1 MNRLY
6 LLVFFA
12 LTFQFVQA
20 QLFNVHF
27 SNPEV
32 NNASAPTELCLDLE
46 LSYTTTATLGFSNF
60 LFDYDESVLSNPSID
75 QSYLNSEYTVSI
87 VTTESLNDPMSGDVA
102 DLRIIYDFQNG
113 TSALS
118 LVGQSDCSV
127 TTGIARL
134 CFDISNANAITDL
147 SWIYDGDGSS
157 TATNVNTHID
167 SDPNTTATQLNAN
180 SVTTGQCS
188 LTDITIDIPNTPD
201 GNGGM
206 NCDTDLTYTTPATV
220 TAGMYQVS
228 NNIETGVDGMTVNVE
243 IEANATVVFDAGNAV
258 ILRAG
263 FSAANGTTFTAK
275 IGGCTPSNL
284 NEEELLEA
292 RNEDVL
298 LAQEMQLEVLPNPA
312 YDKASIRFFSPAEQ
326 YVVVKIYDL
335 NGKMVELLHQQYAMK
350 GWNQTEFYPSYLS
363 SGIYFVSVQ
372 TKEGIRTERLM
383 VQEE

>member
-12 LTFQFVQA
+12 FAFQLTQA

-32 NNASAPTELCLDLE
+32 NDANSPTELCVDLE
-46 LSYTTTATLGFSNF
+46 LSYSTTATLGFSNF
-60 LFDYDESVLSNPSID
+60 LFDYDEMVLSNPSID
-75 QSYLNSEYTVSI
+75 QSYLNNEYTVSI

-102 DLRIIYDFQNG
+102 DLRIVYDFQNG

-134 CFDISNANAITDL
+134 CFDITDANAITDL

-167 SDPNTTATQLNAN
+167 SDPNTAATQLNAN
-180 SVTTGQCS
+180 SVMTGQCS

-201 GNGGM
+201 GNGGGS
-206 NCDTDLTYTTPATV
+206 CATDLTYTTATTV
-220 TAGMYQVS
+220 AAGMYQVS
-228 NNIETGVDGMTVNVE
+228 NNIETGVDGMTVNVD
-243 IEANATVVFDAGNAV
+243 IEAGATVVFDAGNAV

-263 FSAANGTTFTAK
+263 FTAANGTTFTAK

-284 NEEELLEA
+284 DEEELIEA
-292 RNEDVL
+292 RNEEVL
-298 LAQEMQLEVLPNPA
+298 VAQKMQLEVIPNPA
-312 YDKASIRFFSPAEQ
+312 FHKASIRFYNPAGQ
-326 YVVVKIYDL
+326 YVDIKIYDL
-335 NGKMVELLHQQYAMK
+335 NGKMVEHLHQQYAMK
-350 GWNQTEFYPSYLS
+350 GWNQTEFYPSHLS

-372 TKEGIRTERLM
+372 TKDSIRTERL
-383 VQEE
+383 VVAGE

>member
-6 LLVFFA
+6 LLVFFVLA
-12 LTFQFVQA
+12 FQFTQA

-32 NNASAPTELCLDLE
+32 DDANSPTELCVDLE

-60 LFDYDESVLSNPSID
+60 LFDYDETVLSNPSID

-102 DLRIIYDFQNG
+102 DLRIVYDFQNG

-188 LTDITIDIPNTPD
+188 LTDITIDISK
-201 GNGGM
+201 
-206 NCDTDLTYTTPATV
+206 YT
-220 TAGMYQVS
+220 
-228 NNIETGVDGMTVNVE
+228 
-243 IEANATVVFDAGNAV
+243 
-258 ILRAG
+258 
-263 FSAANGTTFTAK
+263 
-275 IGGCTPSNL
+275 
-284 NEEELLEA
+284 
-292 RNEDVL
+292 
-298 LAQEMQLEVLPNPA
+298 
-312 YDKASIRFFSPAEQ
+312 
-326 YVVVKIYDL
+326 
-335 NGKMVELLHQQYAMK
+335 
-350 GWNQTEFYPSYLS
+350 
-363 SGIYFVSVQ
+363 
-372 TKEGIRTERLM
+372 
-383 VQEE
+383 

>member
-1 MNRLY
+1 MNHLY
-6 LLVFFA
+6 LLVLSLFM
-12 LTFQFVQA
+12 LHTTQA

-32 NNASAPTELCLDLE
+32 NDSNAPTELCLDLE
-46 LSYTTTATLGFSNF
+46 LSYTATATLGFSNF
-60 LFDYDESVLSNPSID
+60 LFDYDEGVLSNPSID
-75 QSYLNSEYTVSI
+75 QSYLNNEYTVSI

-102 DLRIIYDFQNG
+102 DLRIVYDFQNG

-118 LVGQSDCSV
+118 LAGQSDCSV

-134 CFDISNANAITDL
+134 CFDITDANAVTTL

-180 SVTTGQCS
+180 SVTTGDCS

-201 GNGGM
+201 GNGGG
-206 NCDTDLTYTTPATV
+206 NCDANLSYATATTVA
-220 TAGMYQVS
+220 AGTYQVS

-243 IEANATVVFDAGNAV
+243 IDAGATVVFDAGNAV

-263 FSAANGTTFTAK
+263 FTAANGTTFTAK
-275 IGGCTPSNL
+275 IGGCTPSTL
-284 NEEELLEA
+284 DEEELVEA
-292 RNEDVL
+292 RNDVL
-298 LAQEMQLEVLPNPA
+298 LAQEMQLEVIPNPA
-312 YDKASIRFFSPAEQ
+312 YNKASIRFFSPEEE
-326 YVVVKIYDL
+326 YVVIKIYDL

-350 GWNQTEFYPSYLS
+350 GWNQTYFYPNNLS

-372 TKEGIRTERLM
+372 TKNTIQTERLI
-383 VQEE
+383 VQGE

>member
-6 LLVFFA
+6 LLVFF
-12 LTFQFVQA
+12 TFAFHFTQA

-32 NNASAPTELCLDLE
+32 DDANSPSELCLDLE

-102 DLRIIYDFQNG
+102 DLRIVYDFQNG

-134 CFDISNANAITDL
+134 CFDISDVNAITDL
-147 SWIYDGDGSS
+147 TWIYDGDGSS

-201 GNGGM
+201 GNGGG
-206 NCDTDLTYTTPATV
+206 NCDTDLTYTTATTV
-220 TAGMYQVS
+220 AAGMYQVS
-228 NNIETGVDGMTVNVE
+228 NNIETGIDGMTVNVE
-243 IEANATVVFDAGNAV
+243 IAAGATVVFDAGNAV

-263 FSAANGTTFTAK
+263 FTAENGTTFTAK
-275 IGGCTPSNL
+275 IGGCTPSIL

-292 RNEDVL
+292 RSEETL
-298 LAQEMQLEVLPNPA
+298 LAQEMKLEVIPNPA
-312 YDKASIRFFSPAEQ
+312 YDKASIRFFSPAEE
-326 YVVVKIYDL
+326 YVVIKIYDL

-350 GWNQTEFYPSYLS
+350 GWNQTYFYPNHLS

-372 TKEGIRTERLM
+372 TKDAIKTERLV
-383 VQEE
+383 VQGE